1 MKKINNQKK
10 KIILFSAVLSCFVF
24 SAYAYTG
31 DCKGGTI
38 IRAKNNETF
47 CKSNVTMNW
56 WSAAIWCTETGSR
69 LATMYEMCPDW
80 DGNAYYDKCPELA
93 GKGSGNVW
101 SSTAGDQD
109 HAYGVNLSNGRVGH
123 NDHYNGYYFNRHV
136 AHGSAFCLQNIYLIK
151 NPPLMDGFFLTFI
164 LF

>member
-56 WSAAIWCTETGSR
+56 WSAATWCKANGSR

-80 DGNAYYDKCPELA
+80 DGTEGICTNLSIAHSYDY
-93 GKGSGNVW
+93 GW
-101 SSTAGDQD
+101 SSTVSGNNSAF
-109 HAYGVNLSNGRVGH
+109 RVGLDKG
-123 NDHYNGYYFNRHV
+123 NVSRGGAGREYNGNV
-136 AHGSAFCLQNIYLIK
+136 AFCR
-151 NPPLMDGFFLTFI
+151 
-164 LF
+164 